1 MQLLVQHP
9 EFFTQILTVKTGGLF
24 SSPQLLLNGEQL
36 KAKRGVYLVCNDYGL
51 ELPVKIKYNY
61 LDPIR
66 YNYLDPIPKLKIG
79 DKIVM
84 IAPPLKWYKSLF
96 ISIPLVLIFLG
107 GFIGGLCGGFGAY
120 WNGCIFRSKRSL
132 FAKIVLSSLVTLGA
146 ITAYFIFA
154 VTIQQLF
161 GVPKK

>member
-36 KAKRGVYLVCNDYGL
+36 KAKRGVYLVCNDNGL
-51 ELPVKIKYNY
+51 ELPVKIK
-61 LDPIR
+61 

-84 IAPPLKWYKSLF
+84 IAPPLKWYESLF

-107 GFIGGLCGGFGAY
+107 GFIGGLCGGFGTY
-120 WNGCIFRSKRSL
+120 WNGCIFRSNRSL